1 MLLKT
6 KWVKDSS
13 EERQI
18 QSLVQNGESRFR
30 IQSSKTHMA
39 TSAAA
44 AESEKV
50 GHATHAPEAKH
61 LKRNFAAE

>member
-1 MLLKT
+1 
-6 KWVKDSS
+6 
-13 EERQI
+13 
-18 QSLVQNGESRFR
+18 
-30 IQSSKTHMA
+30 MA

-61 LKRNFAAE
+61 LKRNFEAE